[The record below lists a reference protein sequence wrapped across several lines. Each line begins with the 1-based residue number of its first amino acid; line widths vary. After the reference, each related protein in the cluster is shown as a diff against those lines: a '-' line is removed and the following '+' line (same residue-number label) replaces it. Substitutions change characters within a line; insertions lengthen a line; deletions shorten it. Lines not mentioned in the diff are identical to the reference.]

1 MIARELIADDIP
13 LLKTSDTGKVALLW
27 MNEFHVKHL
36 PVVNNEQLLGLIAE
50 EDVLNVEHIEEPI
63 GNYRLSY
70 FRPFVDESDHIL
82 NVLKVLGELKLTI
95 VPVVDA
101 NENYLG
107 VIPLDSLLQHFAS
120 LAALTEPGAIISLEM
135 SVRDYNL
142 SEIARIAESND
153 SRILSLFTSAHAD
166 STKME
171 VTLKF
176 NRSEITDLIAAYE
189 RFGYT
194 AIAYRHESEHEEF
207 FKDRYDALMNYL
219 NM

>member
-36 PVVNNEQLLGLIAE
+36 PIVNNERLLGLISE
-50 EDVLNVEHIEEPI
+50 EDVLNVEHVEEPI

-70 FRPFVDESDHIL
+70 FRPFVQDDEHIL

-95 VPVVDA
+95 VPVVDR

-107 VIPLDSLLQHFAS
+107 VISLDNLLQYFSS
-120 LAALTEPGAIISLEM
+120 LAALTEPGAIISLSM
-135 SVRDYNL
+135 SVRDYSL
-142 SEIARIAESND
+142 TEIARIAESTD
-153 SRILSLFTSAHAD
+153 ARILSVFTSPHVD
-166 STKME
+166 STKLE

-176 NRSEITDLIAAYE
+176 NRTEVSDLVAAYE
-189 RFGYT
+189 RFGYI
-194 AIAYRHESEHEEF
+194 AVAYRHESEHEEF
-207 FKDRYDALMNYL
+207 FKDRYEALMNYL

>member
-1 MIARELIADDIP
+1 MVARELIAEAIP

-27 MNEFHVKHL
+27 MGEFHVKHL
-36 PVVNNEQLLGLIAE
+36 PIVNNRQLLGLISE
-50 EDVLNVEHIEEPI
+50 DDVLNVEHIDDPI

-70 FRPFVDESDHIL
+70 FRPFVNENDHIL

-101 NENYLG
+101 EENYLG
-107 VIPLDSLLQHFAS
+107 VISLDSLLQHFSA
-120 LAALTEPGAIISLEM
+120 LAALTEPGMIISLSM
-135 SVRDYNL
+135 SVRDYSL
-142 SEIARIAESND
+142 SEIARIAESSD
-153 SRILSLFTSAHAD
+153 ARILSLFTSPHLD

-176 NRSEITDLIAAYE
+176 NRSEVTDLIAAYE

-194 AIAYRHESEHEEF
+194 VVAYRHETEDEEF
-207 FKDRYDALMNYL
+207 FKDRYDSLMNYL